1 MNQCKEP
8 GMVGHSYHPRGKEA
22 ETQGCPELAGELP
35 KLLLELQNRETLCQK
50 VEQVVS

>member
-1 MNQCKEP
+1 
-8 GMVGHSYHPRGKEA
+8 MVGHAYNPRSKEA

-35 KLLLELQNRETLCQK
+35 KLLLVLQGRETLYQK